1 MTEFSLKSIANAM
14 KEMNLNYSF
23 ISFNRKIT
31 YPYFVGEYTET
42 EGFSEDGLEES
53 TMMISGFTR
62 GSWLEIEKAKNK
74 IKDYFGIG
82 KEFVDTDG
90 SIAVIMYSDSFP
102 IPQED
107 LELKR
112 IQINLRIKEW
122 RVA

>member
-1 MTEFSLKSIANAM
+1 MTEFSLKVIADSM
-14 KEMNLNYSF
+14 KEMKLNYSF
-23 ISFNRKIT
+23 VSYNKKIS
-31 YPYFVGEYTET
+31 YPYFVGEYTEI
-42 EGFSEDGLEES
+42 EGFSEDGMEES

-62 GSWLEIEKAKNK
+62 GSWLEIEKAKNT

-82 KEFVDTDG
+82 KEFINTDG
-90 SIAVIMYSDSFP
+90 SIAVVMYGDSFP

-122 RVA
+122 RV